1 MWIGADSFVGN
12 ADSRDIND
20 RSKIRKRGAAW
31 VAFAGDLAIGQAV
44 ESSPPWD
51 ARKRGEDTRDYLVRA
66 VAPKVRAIHRDTPQ
80 PGAFSML
87 VVLDAKAFEVGFD
100 GGVRRSLRGVV
111 AIGAGESFALGALH
125 ALAQEPPERRVR
137 AALAAAAEWSP
148 HVVRPFHIVR
158 V

>member
-1 MWIGADSFVGN
+1 VILAPIV
-12 ADSRDIND
+12 
-20 RSKIRKRGAAW
+20 IRK
-31 VAFAGDLAIGQAV
+31 FARSTTSG
-44 ESSPPWD
+44 S
-51 ARKRGEDTRDYLVRA
+51 RA
-66 VAPKVRAIHRDTPQ
+66 
-80 PGAFSML
+80 AFSMI

-148 HVVRPFHIVR
+148 HVVRPFHVVR